1 MEEYWNPLVPE
12 LGVSNLADSLDFY
25 QSLGFRVRFRRSDP
39 DFAYIEL
46 GQAQLMLET
55 LSEDSWQTGSLERPF
70 GRGINLQIEV
80 PNVRDLSDRLKS
92 SGAQLFED
100 VIESWYATGDGEEGQ
115 LEFLIQDPDGYLI
128 RLVEPL
134 EFRPF
139 ET

>member
-12 LGVSNLADSLDFY
+12 LSVFNLADSLDFY

-80 PNVRDLSDRLKS
+80 PNVRDLSDHLKS
-92 SGAQLFED
+92 AGAQLFED
-100 VIESWYATGDGEEGQ
+100 LTESWYATGDGEEGQ

-128 RLVEPL
+128 RLIEPL
-134 EFRPF
+134 GFRPI

>member
-12 LGVSNLADSLDFY
+12 LSVFDFSASLEFY

-46 GQAQLMLET
+46 GHAQLMLEA

-80 PNVRDLSDRLKS
+80 PNVRDLSERLKN
-92 SGAQLFED
+92 SGVQLFEE
-100 VIESWYATGDGEEGQ
+100 VTESWYATGAGEEGQ

-134 EFRPF
+134 GFRPVD
-139 ET
+139 T